1 MFNTLQNFWA
11 KVDKRGP
18 IQDHM
23 DSRCWVWTGCLDK
36 GGYGKFTTGGRT
48 YRAHRFSFLLAT
60 GDEPEVVAHKCNNP
74 CCVRPSHLEAGDSLT
89 NMLDFVKR
97 KYLDRAA

>member
-1 MFNTLQNFWA
+1 MLG
-11 KVDKRGP
+11 VDWMYRQRRLWK
-18 IQDHM
+18 IH
-23 DSRCWVWTGCLDK
+23 SRWPS
-36 GGYGKFTTGGRT
+36 

-60 GDEPEVVAHKCNNP
+60 GEEPEVVAHKCNNP
-74 CCVRPSHLEAGDSLT
+74 NCVRPSHLEAGDSLT